1 MKHLLFG
8 ACLVVVL
15 TLCASAQRGTGK
27 GPSRNIPTGPQRPG
41 TPLNNTGGV
50 FLSGKVILDD
60 GTPLTEPAAIQTI
73 CRGQKH
79 TEAYTDSHGNFS
91 FEVGRSAN
99 ANSAGLADADTSWG
113 NQSASRSR
121 TLQDCDLQAYLAGFT
136 SESMPLSSKLSLGES
151 SDVGR
156 LVLHRVGKVEGLT
169 ISATTAAAP
178 GPARKAYEKGCKEEA
193 KNHWD
198 EAEQAL
204 AKAVEIY
211 PKYAIAWF
219 ELGRV
224 QQQKNNPDGARNS
237 FQQSIAADPQ
247 YASPYRQLAQLAAMA
262 KQWTEVVNI
271 TSKLLAL
278 NPVNFPDAW
287 FLNALGNYH
296 QQNLENAE
304 KSARQ
309 GIRVDDEHHAP
320 KLELLLG
327 VVLAQRQKYNEAAD
341 HLRQYLQLEPNGAD
355 SENARKQLD
364 TVIQLA
370 STNRPS
376 DQK

>member
-121 TLQDCDLQAYLAGFT
+121 TLQDCDLQAYLAGFI
-136 SESMPLSSKLSLGES
+136 SESMPLSTKLSLGES

-178 GPARKAYEKGCKEEA
+178 GPARKAYEKGCKEEE

-237 FQQSIAADPQ
+237 FQQSVAADPQ
-247 YASPYRQLAQLAAMA
+247 YASPYRHLAQLAAMA

-287 FLNALGNYH
+287 FLNALGNYF
-296 QQNLENAE
+296 QQDLEKAE

-364 TVIQLA
+364 TVTQLA
-370 STNRPS
+370 SANGPTDKR
-376 DQK
+376 